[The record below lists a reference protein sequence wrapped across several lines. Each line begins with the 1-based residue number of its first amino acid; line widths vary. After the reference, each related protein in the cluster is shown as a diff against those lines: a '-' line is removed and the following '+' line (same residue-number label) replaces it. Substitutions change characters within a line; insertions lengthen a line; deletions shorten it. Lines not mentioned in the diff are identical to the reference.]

1 MMVGCPQWAPPIIP
15 AAAAKASRKSDR
27 FAPGINDSIDRFV
40 KEARARG
47 LTLEFMAHPTG
58 HHGFDTLDD
67 DERSK
72 EIIRKTLDFLH
83 TYLAK

>member
-1 MMVGCPQWAPPIIP
+1 MFVAEAGQ
-15 AAAAKASRKSDR
+15 DR
-27 FAPGINDSIDRFV
+27 FGPEINNSIERFV
-40 KEARARG
+40 KEARASV
-47 LTLEFMAHPTG
+47 LTLEFMVHPTG

-72 EIIRKTLDFLH
+72 EIIKKTLAFLH